1 MTVPIRLALVAV
13 GLALAPIS
21 GVALADVPATTA
33 VTPTKA
39 QQLAR
44 IVLPVGE
51 HLGIR
56 VQRFS
61 TAYAI
66 ELKVEERYVAL
77 EKAYPG
83 ISESFAVVAREEA
96 TKAYERS
103 IALLQD
109 DVAKIYAA
117 NFSDAELDQL
127 TAFFRTPTGAAM
139 ITLSAASGG
148 DTASEFEADRR
159 ARALAFVENI
169 DEQGK
174 RDLTLFMQSGLQPKA
189 RALAPEISALSA
201 RRFDDAS
208 NFLEAALPAR
218 IDAVIARAK
227 GTAKP

>member
-1 MTVPIRLALVAV
+1 MTVLMRHALFAL
-13 GLALAPIS
+13 GLASAPVHGI
-21 GVALADVPATTA
+21 ALADVPVVAPA
-33 VTPTKA
+33 APTKG

-56 VQRFS
+56 VLRFS
-61 TAYAI
+61 KVYAV
-66 ELKVEERYVAL
+66 ELKEDARFVAL
-77 EKAYPG
+77 EKTYPG
-83 ISESFAVVAREEA
+83 ISESFAVAAREEA
-96 TKAYERS
+96 TNAYERS

-117 NFSDAELDQL
+117 NFSDAELDKL
-127 TAFFRTPTGAAM
+127 TAFFQTPTGAAM

-159 ARALAFVENI
+159 AKALAFVQNI

-174 RDLTLFMQSGLQPKA
+174 RDLTLFIQSGLQPKA
-189 RALAPEISALSA
+189 RALAPEISALTA